1 MEITYHL
8 QPSTENTAIMA
19 EFLRFKAYGI
29 NASKK
34 DLDDYF
40 IDEITSGRLLVFTCN
55 IDNEPVAVAYISNFS
70 DSLFVDYLFVIP
82 EYRNKGLQLGRNLL
96 LYIINNKQIV
106 EEYFNRKFKY
116 SKLSATSEK
125 TKSLY
130 LKIGYKESTNN
141 TDLLIRSI

>member
-29 NASKK
+29 NASRN
-34 DLDDYF
+34 DLDNYF
-40 IDEITSGRLLVFTCN
+40 IDEITSGRVLVFTCN

-70 DSLFVDYLFVIP
+70 DSLFVDYLFVVP

-96 LYIINNKQIV
+96 LYIIKNKQIV
-106 EEYFNRKFKY
+106 EEYFNRTFKY

-125 TKSLY
+125 SKSLY
-130 LKIGYKESTNN
+130 LKIGYKESPNN
-141 TDLLIRSI
+141 KEILIKNI

>member
-8 QPSTENTAIMA
+8 QPSTENAAIMA
-19 EFLRFKAYGI
+19 EFLRFRAYGI
-29 NASKK
+29 NASRN
-34 DLDDYF
+34 DLDEYF
-40 IDEITSGRLLVFTCN
+40 IGEITSGRVLVFTCN

-70 DSLFVDYLFVIP
+70 DSLFVDYLFVVP

-96 LYIINNKQIV
+96 LYIIKNKQIV

-125 TKSLY
+125 SKSLY
-130 LKIGYKESTNN
+130 LKIGYKESPNN
-141 TDLLIRSI
+141 KEILIKNI

>member
-8 QPSTENTAIMA
+8 QPSTENAAIMA
-19 EFLRFKAYGI
+19 EFLRFRAYGI
-29 NASKK
+29 NASRN
-34 DLDDYF
+34 DLDEYF
-40 IDEITSGRLLVFTCN
+40 IGEITSGRVLVFTCN
-55 IDNEPVAVAYISNFS
+55 IDNETVAVAYISNFS

-125 TKSLY
+125 SKSLY

-141 TDLLIRSI
+141 TDLLIRNI

>member
-29 NASKK
+29 NASRN
-34 DLDDYF
+34 DLDNYF
-40 IDEITSGRLLVFTCN
+40 IDEITSGRVLVFTCN
-55 IDNEPVAVAYISNFS
+55 IDNETVAVAYISNFS

-82 EYRNKGLQLGRNLL
+82 EYRNTGLQLGRNLL

-125 TKSLY
+125 SKSLY

-141 TDLLIRSI
+141 TDLLIRNI